1 MRTSRSE
8 HGTVLCRA
16 SGKHEEVNP
25 LKKKFQK
32 RTYQSLGEVWEDFRY
47 IIKRRLIIRRAMR
60 DLLSPAFRERL
71 MLVVT
76 EVNGCRYCRTFH
88 ASEALK
94 EGITDTELAELLAGQ
109 NPTDT
114 PEEEIPAMIYAR
126 YWAESDAQPAPE
138 NVQELIDVYGEEK
151 AAAIHIVLRMIRMGN
166 LMGNTADYILYRLTF
181 GRAGV

>member
-1 MRTSRSE
+1 MKE
-8 HGTVLCRA
+8 
-16 SGKHEEVNP
+16 
-25 LKKKFQK
+25 KFQK
-32 RTYQSLGEVWEDFRY
+32 RTYQGLGEVWEDFRT
-47 IIKRRLIIRRAMR
+47 IIKDRPIIRRAMR
-60 DLLSPAFRERL
+60 ELLSPAFRERL

-88 ASEALK
+88 AKEALQV
-94 EGITDTELAELLAGQ
+94 GITDAELAVLLAGQ
-109 NPTDT
+109 IPTDA

-151 AAAIHIVLRMIRMGN
+151 AAAIHVVLRMIRMGN